1 MIDFRFPDRVGAL
14 VNFESTF
21 GLVSKLLKSFS
32 LWPSSRFIH
41 LPNLGEFQ
49 SFSMPVASPLVA
61 ALLAATSQRVPTA
74 ACTSPRARGVVTS
87 RSSLSSGP
95 FEELRA
101 AVTAVLD
108 DRKSAWAS
116 LTLRAEEI
124 AGLPFR
130 TAGDGQL
137 EARRLADSLQQD
149 AQRFAAEAARLA
161 TLPRK
166 RLESRKV
173 VVDTS
178 AIAAMMMAEARAL
191 AMLPARKASEAQ
203 AETRGLAVEA
213 ASKAMRLTV
222 EAQRLAELS
231 GHKAAE
237 AQALA
242 AEARR
247 EAKRLA
253 SLPYKR
259 AAEAQVEARRFVLE
273 AQARHSSTPLHFLPL
288 LLTAPEASFL
298 PRGCRSSH
306 SCSQDT
312 IAKPSFVHQC
322 MPVFLTQ
329 AVSISLHTHVF
340 RFLITTNHF
349 TSRSEGTPLL
359 AFPLR
364 FRRRH
369 NGS

>member
-1 MIDFRFPDRVGAL
+1 
-14 VNFESTF
+14 
-21 GLVSKLLKSFS
+21 
-32 LWPSSRFIH
+32 
-41 LPNLGEFQ
+41 
-49 SFSMPVASPLVA
+49 MPVASPLVA

-273 AQARHSSTPLHFLPL
+273 AQASHSSTPLLFLPL

-312 IAKPSFVHQC
+312 IAKPGFVHQC

-329 AVSISLHTHVF
+329 AGSIHLTLHPMYSASSSLPIISLHGLRGPHYLLSHFASGGGTTAREGDGSIHLAACANGFRCAGMLIAAQRRTSSLFTHPLPVF
-340 RFLITTNHF
+340 HYL
-349 TSRSEGTPLL
+349 
-359 AFPLR
+359 
-364 FRRRH
+364 
-369 NGS
+369 